1 MRDGN
6 KLVVVVVL
14 AAGLAPVVSACGGDG
29 GGSCGNVAPCGG
41 SVAGT
46 WNVSGACFKSST
58 LDATLGA
65 ECAGATVALAVT
77 QISGTVALN
86 GDLTY
91 ATTTTAALALQ
102 EALPP
107 ACLQAVGLTCAALD
121 QQFKQMMA
129 TDPTILSAGCTGS
142 GTCICSLRTAP
153 RTSSETGTYTTSG
166 TTLTLTASD
175 GSSESNEYCL
185 QGNELHVMAL
195 DPAMPID
202 AMGRPNVQAETVLT
216 RR

>member
-6 KLVVVVVL
+6 KLVAVVVL

-29 GGSCGNVAPCGG
+29 GGSCGKVAPCGG
-41 SVAGT
+41 DVAGT
-46 WNVSGACFKSST
+46 WNVSGACFKSTT
-58 LDATLGA
+58 LDTTLGSA
-65 ECAGATVALAVT
+65 CAGATVALTFTAL
-77 QISGTVALN
+77 SGTVALN

-91 ATTTTAALALQ
+91 ATTTTAAFALQ
-102 EALPP
+102 QTLPA
-107 ACLQAVGLTCAALD
+107 ACLQALATTCAALD
-121 QQFKQMMA
+121 QQFKEMMA
-129 TDPTILSAGCTGS
+129 TDPTVLSAGCTGS

-153 RTSSETGTYTTSG
+153 QTSSETGTYATSG

-175 GSSESNEYCL
+175 GTSESNPYCV

-195 DPAMPID
+195 NPSMPASID
-202 AMGRPNVQAETVLT
+202 ADTVLT